1 MLGNARRITTSVGL
15 ESNMAAPEG
24 TSEVCKHSRKCSKV
38 AGHKGRCNSEKP
50 VDAFWES
57 SLVFKL
63 NTRKRKLNE
72 EKQLEEQHEAK
83 RLLLNDREEALKTT
97 ELVIQTALN
106 EKGKTP
112 CQ

>member
-1 MLGNARRITTSVGL
+1 
-15 ESNMAAPEG
+15 MAAPEG

-38 AGHKGRCNSEKP
+38 AGLKGRCNSEKP
-50 VDAFWES
+50 IDAFWES
-57 SLVFKL
+57 PSVFKL
-63 NTRKRKLNE
+63 NTRKQKLNE
-72 EKQLEEQHEAK
+72 EQKQLEKQHEAK

-106 EKGKTP
+106 KKGKTP